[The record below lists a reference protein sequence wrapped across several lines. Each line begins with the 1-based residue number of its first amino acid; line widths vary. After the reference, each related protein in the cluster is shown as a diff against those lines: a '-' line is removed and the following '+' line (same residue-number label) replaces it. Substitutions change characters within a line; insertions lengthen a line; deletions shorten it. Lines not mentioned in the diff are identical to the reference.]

1 MRRYNVEKI
10 ISGVL
15 TVVMTTTLAQPV
27 FAEELNTEIPSAGA
41 TVAIEEYINNV
52 GSEEDLSKYLPAPE
66 QKTQPVQKV
75 ENKNENKESKM
86 FSDIA
91 IARVS
96 GGQEDYVNVRKKPN
110 AKSKRVGKIYNNCGA
125 RIVET
130 TKSGWYK
137 IVSGNCRGYIKAE
150 YFVTGKKAQSNA
162 LDNGYVFAN
171 VKDSGVHVRKSANTK
186 GSIVTNVYHNENYVI
201 KKFSDDGKWVKVK
214 IGEGVSGW
222 VSSDYVKVSVDME
235 TAITNAEE
243 KAKIKAQKEQEER
256 ERQAQLAAEA
266 EQNNQSDNNDELAQN
281 SNVNA
286 NNNSNNSNNTYTPPK
301 TNTPKPTSKP
311 SYGNASGSGASAV
324 VAYAKQ
330 FLGNPY
336 VYGGSSLTN
345 GTDCSGFTMSV
356 YAHFGYSLNRSSY
369 TQVYNGRAVSM
380 SALLPGDLLFYKYN
394 SSTISH
400 VAMYIGGGQII
411 HASTPSTG
419 IIISGMGSPC
429 AARRIIN

>member
-1 MRRYNVEKI
+1 MSHYNGKKI
-10 ISGVL
+10 VAGIFAMTMAVTL
-15 TVVMTTTLAQPV
+15 TQPM

-41 TVAIEEYINNV
+41 SMVIDDYISNN
-52 GSEEDLSKYLPAPE
+52 GSDEDLVKYLPAAE
-66 QKTQPVQKV
+66 KT
-75 ENKNENKESKM
+75 ENKTNKVTKNNDNRENKL

-91 IARVS
+91 IAKVS
-96 GGQEDYVNVRKKPN
+96 GGSEDYVNVRKKAS
-110 AKSKRVGKIYNNCGA
+110 AKSRRVGKIYNNCGA
-125 RIVET
+125 RILET

-137 IVSGNCRGYIKAE
+137 IKSGNCTGYIKSE
-150 YFVTGKKAQSNA
+150 YFVTGNKAESIA

-171 VKDSGVHVRKSANTK
+171 IKESGVHVREKTNTDS
-186 GSIVTNVYHNENYVI
+186 GIVTNVYLNEDYTI
-201 KKFSDDGKWVKVK
+201 KKYNNDGKWVKVK
-214 IGEGVSGW
+214 IADGVSGW
-222 VSSDYVKVSVDME
+222 VSADYVKVSVNME

-243 KAKIKAQKEQEER
+243 RAMIKAQKAQEKR
-256 ERQAQLAAEA
+256 ERQAAAEKA
-266 EQNNQSDNNDELAQN
+266 NSQS
-281 SNVNA
+281 
-286 NNNSNNSNNTYTPPK
+286 NNNTNNTNNTNKTNNTNNNTHSNTNNNNTYTAPK
-301 TNTPKPTSKP
+301 TTKPASNSTSHE
-311 SYGNASGSGASAV
+311 SSGSGASAV

-369 TQVYNGRAVSM
+369 TQVYNGKSVSL

-411 HASTPSTG
+411 HASTEETG

-429 AARRIIN
+429 AARRIIY

>member
-27 FAEELNTEIPSAGA
+27 FAEELKTEIPSAGA

-66 QKTQPVQKV
+66 QKTQPLQKV
-75 ENKNENKESKM
+75 ENKNESKESKM

-130 TKSGWYK
+130 TKNGWYK
-137 IVSGNCRGYIKAE
+137 IVSGNCKGYIKAE
-150 YFVTGKKAQSNA
+150 YFVTGKRAQSNA

-171 VKDSGVHVRKSANTK
+171 VKDSGVHVRKSANAK

-214 IGEGVSGW
+214 IGAGVSGW

-266 EQNNQSDNNDELAQN
+266 EQNDQSANNDEPVQN
-281 SNVNA
+281 NNVNA

>member
-75 ENKNENKESKM
+75 ENKNESKESKM

-96 GGQEDYVNVRKKPN
+96 GGREDYVNVRKKPN

-214 IGEGVSGW
+214 IGDGVSGW
-222 VSSDYVKVSVDME
+222 VSSDCVKVSVDME

-266 EQNNQSDNNDELAQN
+266 EQNKQSDNNDEPAQN
-281 SNVNA
+281 SNINA